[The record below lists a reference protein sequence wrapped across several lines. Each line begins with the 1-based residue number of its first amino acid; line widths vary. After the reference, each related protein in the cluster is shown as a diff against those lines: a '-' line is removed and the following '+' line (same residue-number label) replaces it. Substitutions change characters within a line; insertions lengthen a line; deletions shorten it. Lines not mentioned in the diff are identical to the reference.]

1 MFTTDP
7 SRRGDAASELVES
20 PRVAQLAA
28 ISQTAPVP
36 PQNLEAEESVLGA
49 MLVGMDDGMIIAG
62 DAGPGRDA
70 DTAAALAAS
79 LFRRTRN
86 ASDDAGLGAARFVRL
101 EADRGHLCA
110 TAHGDVVVVAV
121 ASNGINLGKLRLE
134 MLGAAEML

>member
-1 MFTTDP
+1 MEKG
-7 SRRGDAASELVES
+7 SRVSHELELA
-20 PRVAQLAA
+20 VARLQR
-28 ISQTAPVP
+28 Q
-36 PQNLEAEESVLGA
+36 QGVLGA
-49 MLVGMDDGMIIAG
+49 MLVGIDDGMIIAG

-121 ASNGINLGKLRLE
+121 ASSGINLGKLRLE

>member
-1 MFTTDP
+1 M
-7 SRRGDAASELVES
+7 SHELELV
-20 PRVAQLAA
+20 VARLQR
-28 ISQTAPVP
+28 Q
-36 PQNLEAEESVLGA
+36 QGVLGA
-49 MLVGMDDGMIIAG
+49 MLVGMDDGMVIAG

-101 EADRGHLCA
+101 EADGGHLCA